1 MKSTTPPD
9 IADNAGPRPAD
20 RAPWTAGWEQHRI
33 DGAVDASEGVEWL
46 ISSAPVDYRLAVNAM
61 EARVAEIRAGT
72 EREAVWLLEHDPVYT
87 AGTSARPEELL
98 DPAGVPVVA
107 TGRGGRYT
115 FHGPGQ
121 RIAYVMLDLRQRGAD
136 VRLFVRGLE
145 DWIIASL
152 AAFGVHGERR
162 DGRVG
167 IWVVL
172 NDGREAKIAAIGV
185 RIRRWVTYHGI
196 AVNVSP
202 DLRRFAG
209 IVPCGVVGHG
219 VTSLRDVGIDIELPQ
234 LDRVLRATFPWH
246 GAANPGA
253 SSCLSLGSGN
263 GPR

>member
-1 MKSTTPPD
+1 MDDAKGE
-9 IADNAGPRPAD
+9 AD
-20 RAPWTAGWEQHRI
+20 
-33 DGAVDASEGVEWL
+33 SVEWL
-46 ISSAPVDYRLAVNAM
+46 ISTAPVDYRLAVNAM
-61 EARVAEIRAGT
+61 EARVARIRAGT
-72 EREAVWLLEHDPVYT
+72 QREAVWLLEHDPVYT

-98 DPAGVPVVA
+98 DPAGVPVVS

-121 RIAYVMLDLRQRGAD
+121 RIAYVMLDLRRRGAD
-136 VRLFVRGLE
+136 VRLFVRALE
-145 DWIIASL
+145 DWIIAML

-172 NDGREAKIAAIGV
+172 EGGREAKIAAIGV

-202 DLRRFAG
+202 DLRRFDG

-219 VTSLRDVGIDIELPQ
+219 VTSLRDLGIDVELTQ
-234 LDRVLRATFPWH
+234 LDRVLRDTFPWQDAI
-246 GAANPGA
+246 GISA
-253 SSCLSLGSGN
+253 
-263 GPR
+263 